1 MTSEVNLS
9 AALMQEPFCVTT
21 ADKDAM
27 SLFQTAFDAC
37 LEGWHRG
44 DTVVLLQANIQ
55 ELFGDMLMPYFE
67 RTIAQHVGQPVTFM
81 FSDSSNGGQTIV
93 QMPERKKDSL
103 HHQAV
108 AKPQALEATQPRS
121 SYAGVKKAPR
131 PMNCWIIFRDAMH
144 KKLKAENPDLTVQ
157 QICKSNICMSCPGH
171 HR

>member
-1 MTSEVNLS
+1 MTSEVSLS

-67 RTIAQHVGQPVTFM
+67 CTIAQHVGQPVTFI

-93 QMPERKKDSL
+93 QMPERKKDNL

-108 AKPQALEATQPRS
+108 AKPQALGATQPRS

-157 QICKSNICMSCPGH
+157 QICKSNICMSCPDH